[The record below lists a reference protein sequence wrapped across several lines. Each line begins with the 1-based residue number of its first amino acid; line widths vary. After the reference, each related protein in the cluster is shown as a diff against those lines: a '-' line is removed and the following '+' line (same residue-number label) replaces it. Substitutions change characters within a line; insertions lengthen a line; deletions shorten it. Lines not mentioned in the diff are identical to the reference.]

1 MNRHFQQRRRI
12 QQHNPKK
19 HKWCFKNLVRAGEF
33 GVMYDFFLHG
43 PKNSTGG
50 KSCSAEPIALKLF
63 KGIPKNE
70 DIVGF
75 LTIGF

>member
-1 MNRHFQQRRRI
+1 
-12 QQHNPKK
+12 
-19 HKWCFKNLVRAGEF
+19 
-33 GVMYDFFLHG
+33 MYDFFLHG